1 MSEGE
6 FIDTHAHLEM
16 MDDIQGVIE
25 RAKNKGVTKVIAVSS
40 DVNSSI
46 RSIELSDKYP
56 MAYSAVGIHPHE
68 ATGTTEE
75 AISEIERLAEN
86 SKVIGIG
93 ETGLDY
99 HYTHS
104 DKEHQLRSFRMHIEL
119 ASQLNLPLIIHIR
132 DAFEDVL
139 DVLRE
144 RVSNNVYGVIHCFTG
159 DYETAKRFLDLGFY
173 ISFSG
178 IVTFKN
184 AEVIRE
190 AVRNIPINSLLLE
203 TDSPYLAPVPFRGK
217 KNEPSYLLHVAEIV
231 SEIRGASLDM
241 IADVTTAN
249 AIKLFRFDKQRGHIL
264 TMDN

>member
-16 MDDIQGVIE
+16 MDDIPGVIE
-25 RAKNKGVTKVIAVSS
+25 RANNKGVSRIIAVSS
-40 DVNSSI
+40 DLNSSK
-46 RSIELSDKYP
+46 RSAELSNKYP
-56 MAYSAVGIHPHE
+56 MVYSAIGIHPHE
-68 ATGTTEE
+68 ATGSTEE
-75 AISEIERLAEN
+75 AISKIKRLAEN

-99 HYTHS
+99 HYMHS
-104 DKEHQLRSFRMHIEL
+104 DKEHQLGSFRMHIEL

-139 DVLRE
+139 DILRE
-144 RVSNNVYGVIHCFTG
+144 RLSNNVYGVIHCFTG
-159 DYETAKRFLDLGFY
+159 DYETAKKFLDLGFY

-190 AVRNIPINSLLLE
+190 AVRNIPYDRLLLE

-217 KNEPSYLLHVAEIV
+217 KNEPSYLLNVAEIV
-231 SEIRGASLDM
+231 SKIRKTSLDKF
-241 IADVTTAN
+241 ADITTAN
-249 AIKLFRFDKQRGHIL
+249 AIKLFRFDNL
-264 TMDN
+264 D